1 MLQAAER
8 EISEGPRM
16 TKTILIVDDEV
27 RYRELYMHILDSA
40 GFKTQEASSAE
51 QAYDIISNYAPDM
64 VVTDVRMPGA
74 SGFDLLRMARREH
87 PSLPFLMVTAYAE
100 VRDAVNAMRLGA
112 VDYLSK
118 PVDLDELLAAVRDTV
133 GDDRHVHGPEPVVP
147 PEALN
152 GIVAESHAM
161 QSVLRDAYRVARSN
175 ANVLLTGESGCGKE
189 IVATFIHQNS
199 LRGNKAMIALN
210 CAAVPAALLASELFG
225 HEKGAFTDAAGR
237 RKGRFREANGSTL
250 FLDEIGDMPLELQPT
265 LLRAI
270 ETNRVTPLGSDL
282 EIEVDY
288 RLVAATNRNL
298 QADVESGRF
307 RRDLYYRLNVIALE
321 IPPLRE
327 RVEDILPLARFFLSK
342 GKIES
347 KRLSRAA
354 AQTLLAHEWPGNV
367 RELANAIERVRLLSQ
382 TDVILPEH
390 LPPVVRQAASRAR
403 ANAEARQQPI
413 KGDQTGLKTLEES
426 EIEVIHRAL
435 EQTGGNRT
443 RAAELLG
450 ITRRGLIYKLKR
462 LAMT

>member
-1 MLQAAER
+1 MSKR
-8 EISEGPRM
+8 
-16 TKTILIVDDEV
+16 ILIVDDEA

-40 GFKTQEASSAE
+40 GFKAQAASSAE
-51 QAYDIISNYAPDM
+51 QAHEVIANYAPDM
-64 VVTDVRMPGA
+64 VITDVRMPGA
-74 SGFDLLRMARREH
+74 SGIELLQTVRREH
-87 PSLPFLMVTAYAE
+87 PSLPFLLVTAYAD

-118 PVDLDELLAAVRDTV
+118 PVDLDELLAAVRDAV
-133 GDDRHVHGPEPVVP
+133 GVQFQTDGPEPVIP
-147 PEALN
+147 PEALK

-161 QSVLRDAYRVARSN
+161 RSVLRDAYRVARSD
-175 ANVLLTGESGCGKE
+175 ANVLLTGESGSGKE
-189 IVATFIHQNS
+189 ILACFIHQNS
-199 LRGNKAMIALN
+199 LRRSKTMVTLN

-225 HEKGAFTDAAGR
+225 HEKGSFTGAVAR
-237 RKGRFREANGSTL
+237 RKGRFREAQGSTL

-288 RLVAATNRNL
+288 RLVAATNRTL
-298 QADVESGRF
+298 MADVESGRF
-307 RRDLYYRLNVIALE
+307 RRDLYYRLNVIAIE

-327 RVEDILPLARFFLSK
+327 RVEDILPLARFFLGQ

-347 KRLSRAA
+347 KRFSRAA
-354 AQTLLAHEWPGNV
+354 AQTLLTHDWPGNV

-390 LPPVVRQAASRAR
+390 LPPVIRESASRVRTA
-403 ANAEARQQPI
+403 AAAEPQPI
-413 KGDQTGLKTLEES
+413 QEHEAGLKTLEEN
-426 EIEVIHRAL
+426 EIEVIRRAL
-435 EQTGGNRT
+435 EQTSGNRT
-443 RAAELLG
+443 RAADLLG

-462 LAMT
+462 LGLA